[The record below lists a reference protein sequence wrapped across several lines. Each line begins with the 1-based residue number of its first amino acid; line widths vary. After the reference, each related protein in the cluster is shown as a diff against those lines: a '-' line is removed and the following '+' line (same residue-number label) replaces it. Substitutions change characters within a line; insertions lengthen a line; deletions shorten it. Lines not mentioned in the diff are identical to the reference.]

1 MSTTTIHEPEGLE
14 LATGT
19 FPTIGPKE
27 TKRGSTLAFFAW
39 TLAVYDFI
47 MFGTLLPRIAEDF
60 GWNEQ
65 TALLANTLVSVGVF
79 VVVVLVGLF
88 VDRLGRRRGMMIT
101 IGGAAL
107 SSLLTAASTGVAS
120 LVGFRALSGFGM
132 AEQSVNSTYLNEVFA
147 LTELEGVKKRR
158 GFFYSLVQTG
168 WPIGALL
175 AAAFIAG
182 INGLFGQESWR
193 LAFLI
198 ATVPALFVLFLRKGI
213 KETPQH
219 RLNTYL
225 RQLRKSGRTEE
236 ATEVAARFGIV
247 DEGPNP
253 LRAIFGRRYARNTVV
268 LSIAWIVNYFGIT
281 TTSVL
286 GTTMLEG
293 VKGVDP
299 SMSLLIIVLS
309 NVVGAAGYL
318 FHGWL
323 GDIIGRKTTIV
334 VGWVLAGVCWTL
346 FVLGPDDFGYVLVTY
361 MLTLFFLLGPYASL
375 LFLQAECFDSSCR
388 ATGSAFVTAMGQ
400 PGTIIGSAVLTA
412 LVAGSIGLGPA
423 ALIVGAGGMV
433 LSGLIMLATKR
444 VAVIEH

>member
-1 MSTTTIHEPEGLE
+1 MERADRPAGEHPRERRGLRRRRPRRSVR
-14 LATGT
+14 G
-19 FPTIGPKE
+19 PTRSAPGH
-27 TKRGSTLAFFAW
+27 
-39 TLAVYDFI
+39 D
-47 MFGTLLPRIAEDF
+47 DH
-60 GWNEQ
+60 
-65 TALLANTLVSVGVF
+65 
-79 VVVVLVGLF
+79 
-88 VDRLGRRRGMMIT
+88 DRRRGHVLAAD
-101 IGGAAL
+101 GGVDGGRFARRLPGPERVRDGRA
-107 SSLLTAASTGVAS
+107 
-120 LVGFRALSGFGM
+120 VGH
-132 AEQSVNSTYLNEVFA
+132 STYLNEVFA

-323 GDIIGRKTTIV
+323 GDIIGRKTTVV

>member
-1 MSTTTIHEPEGLE
+1 M
-14 LATGT
+14 
-19 FPTIGPKE
+19 
-27 TKRGSTLAFFAW
+27 
-39 TLAVYDFI
+39 
-47 MFGTLLPRIAEDF
+47 
-60 GWNEQ
+60 
-65 TALLANTLVSVGVF
+65 
-79 VVVVLVGLF
+79 
-88 VDRLGRRRGMMIT
+88 
-101 IGGAAL
+101 
-107 SSLLTAASTGVAS
+107 
-120 LVGFRALSGFGM
+120 
-132 AEQSVNSTYLNEVFA
+132 
-147 LTELEGVKKRR
+147 
-158 GFFYSLVQTG
+158 
-168 WPIGALL
+168 GALL

-323 GDIIGRKTTIV
+323 GDIIGRKTTVV

>member
-1 MSTTTIHEPEGLE
+1 MTTTTTREPEGLQ
-14 LATGT
+14 LSSGT
-19 FPTIGPKE
+19 FPAIGAKE
-27 TKRGSTLAFFAW
+27 TKRGATLAFFAW

-47 MFGTLLPRIAEDF
+47 MFGTLLPRIAQDF

-79 VVVVLVGLF
+79 VVVILVGLF
-88 VDRLGRRRGMMIT
+88 VDRLGRRRGMMVT

-168 WPIGALL
+168 WPIGALF

-182 INGLFGQESWR
+182 VAGVFGQDSWR

-198 ATVPALFVLFLRKGI
+198 ATVPAIFVLFLRKGI

-225 RQLRKSGRTEE
+225 RQLRKSGRTEDAAE
-236 ATEVAARFGIV
+236 IAARFGIV

-323 GDIIGRKTTIV
+323 GDVIGRKTTIV
-334 VGWVLAGVCWTL
+334 AGWMLAGVCWTL
-346 FVLGPDDFGYVLVTY
+346 FVTGPSDFGYVLVTY
-361 MLTLFFLLGPYASL
+361 MATLFFLLGPYASL

-400 PGTIIGSAVLTA
+400 PGSIIGSAVLTV

-433 LSGLIMLATKR
+433 LSGVIMLATKR